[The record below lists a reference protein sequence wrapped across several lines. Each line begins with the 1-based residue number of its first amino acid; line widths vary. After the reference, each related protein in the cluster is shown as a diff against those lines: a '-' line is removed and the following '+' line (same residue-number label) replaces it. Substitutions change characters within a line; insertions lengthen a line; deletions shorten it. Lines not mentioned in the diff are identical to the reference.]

1 MDGFARLHD
10 AFGDQLRILGFPTD
24 DFGRQQG
31 TEEELRRDFFSVLDV
46 LFEPTTTSD
55 NPVLNRVQREGRG
68 GGAPLE
74 WNFVKVLLDDR
85 GRVIQRYGPAM
96 DFDQIARD
104 VKDEL

>member
-24 DFGRQQG
+24 DFGRQQE
-31 TEEELRRDFFSVLDV
+31 TEEELRRDFSSVLDV
-46 LFEPTTTSD
+46 LFEPTTASD
-55 NPVLNRVQREGRG
+55 NPVLGRVQREDR

-74 WNFVKVLLDDR
+74 WNFVKVLLDEN